1 MDTCKRKAESL
12 HCSSETV
19 TSLLISYTSIENK
32 NFKFKKKVLARKL
45 HKRWYGL
52 SLGSACVYFCGIS
65 SC

>member
-32 NFKFKKKVLARKL
+32 NFKLKKKSFGKET
-45 HKRWYGL
+45 
-52 SLGSACVYFCGIS
+52 S
-65 SC
+65 